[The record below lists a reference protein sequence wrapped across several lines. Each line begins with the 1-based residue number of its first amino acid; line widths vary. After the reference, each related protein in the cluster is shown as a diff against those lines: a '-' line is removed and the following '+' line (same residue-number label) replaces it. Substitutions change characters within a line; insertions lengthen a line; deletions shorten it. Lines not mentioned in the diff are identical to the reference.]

1 MLSMTG
7 YGEAER
13 DADGLRVRVEIR
25 SVNNRHLKLTSRL
38 PDSYQGI
45 EGRIERIVKTKIRR
59 GTVQLNLVVRHE
71 ASADDY
77 VINAAILQAY
87 AEQLIKIGKQVP
99 SAGAIQLEQLLALPG
114 VVTESMTHH
123 VDFEADWPTIKTAI
137 DAALAHHHQM
147 REQEGAAMAADL
159 KSNCESMSTEL
170 DAIEAR
176 APHVIDGYQQRLI
189 DRINTLLKEHD
200 LSVDP
205 SAVVREVGVFADRVD
220 ISEEVVRLRSHL
232 EQFDIIMESESAAGR
247 KLEFLIQE
255 MLRETNTIG
264 SKGNDADI
272 ARHVVNIKTNIER
285 LREMIQNVE

>member
-7 YGEAER
+7 YGEAEC

-38 PDSYQGI
+38 PDFYQGV
-45 EGRIERIVKTKIRR
+45 EGRVESLVKKFIRR

-71 ASADDY
+71 ATADDY
-77 VINAAILQAY
+77 QINEPILKAY
-87 AEQLIKIGKQVP
+87 ADQLIRIGNSIP
-99 SAGAIQLEQLLALPG
+99 NANTIQLESLLALPG
-114 VVTESMTHH
+114 VVTESMSHQFDLESEWPLVESTLN
-123 VDFEADWPTIKTAI
+123 EA
-137 DAALAHHHQM
+137 LQRHHHM
-147 REQEGAAMAADL
+147 REQEGTAMAADL
-159 KSNCESMSTEL
+159 RTNCGTIGSEL
-170 DAIEAR
+170 DSIEAR
-176 APHVIDGYQQRLI
+176 APHVIESYQQRLV
-189 DRINTLLKEHD
+189 DRINALLKEHD
-200 LSVDP
+200 LTVDP

-232 EQFDIIMESESAAGR
+232 EQFDLIMTSETAAGR

-264 SKGNDADI
+264 SKANDADI